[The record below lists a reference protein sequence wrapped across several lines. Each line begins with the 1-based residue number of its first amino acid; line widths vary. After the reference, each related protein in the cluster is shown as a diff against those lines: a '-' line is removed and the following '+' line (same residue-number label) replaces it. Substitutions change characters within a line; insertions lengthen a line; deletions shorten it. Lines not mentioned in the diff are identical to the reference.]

1 MPFLPGRAVELGIT
15 AEDLIVAE
23 EEDIVSSP
31 RRLPVV
37 DSDGDVTK
45 AMVSTRNEQSRAK
58 YKEVPK
64 GFQELF
70 FHKRLPSRKQPSL
83 VHGTALP
90 RVDVHTAEIFKFR

>member
-1 MPFLPGRAVELGIT
+1 MPILPGRAVELGIT

-23 EEDIVSSP
+23 EEDVVSSP

-37 DSDGDVTK
+37 DSDSDVTK
-45 AMVSTRNEQSRAK
+45 AMVSTRNEQSRAR

-70 FHKRLPSRKQPSL
+70 FTS
-83 VHGTALP
+83 GC
-90 RVDVHTAEIFKFR
+90 RVVNNHLYYMELHFFE

>member
-1 MPFLPGRAVELGIT
+1 MLFLPGRAVELGIT

-37 DSDGDVTK
+37 DSDSDVTK
-45 AMVSTRNEQSRAK
+45 AMVSTRNELSRAR

-64 GFQELF
+64 GFREF
-70 FHKRLPSRKQPSL
+70 FSQA
-83 VHGTALP
+83 V
-90 RVDVHTAEIFKFR
+90 AES